1 MKVSSKLL
9 VPALLAGLF
18 LSACGEKPTE
28 TPVAVPAEVATPTA
42 EVAVPVEEASG
53 AGGYV
58 PTAEELIPGATV
70 PQAELDIKNAEA
82 LANTPKPII
91 PGEAPVA
98 PAAAAPAEVAP
109 APEAPSEV
117 PAAK

>member
-9 VPALLAGLF
+9 VTALLAGLL
-18 LSACGEKPTE
+18 LSACGEKPAE
-28 TPVAVPAEVATPTA
+28 APVAVPAEVAAPAA
-42 EVAVPVEEASG
+42 EAAVPAAPVEEASG

-58 PTAEELIPGATV
+58 PTAEELIPSATI
-70 PQAELDIKNAEA
+70 PQEELDKKNAEA
-82 LANTPKPII
+82 LKDTPKPMI

-98 PAAAAPAEVAP
+98 APAAAPAEVAP
-109 APEAPSEV
+109 GEV

>member
-9 VPALLAGLF
+9 VPALLAGLL
-18 LSACGEKPTE
+18 LSACGEKPAE
-28 TPVAVPAEVATPTA
+28 APVAVPAA
-42 EVAVPVEEASG
+42 EVAVPAAPVEEASG

-58 PTAEELIPGATV
+58 PTAEELIPGATI
-70 PQAELDIKNAEA
+70 PQEELDKKNAEA
-82 LANTPKPII
+82 LKDTPKPII

-98 PAAAAPAEVAP
+98 APAATPAEAAPAP
-109 APEAPSEV
+109 AEM